1 MSTEKLSSVDWPPAL
16 VKELADR
23 RVVVVIGSGLSATAA
38 AESNPELHP
47 PTWRDLLTK
56 LAAGA
61 SLTPEVQADV
71 DSLIESRKYPEAAQE
86 IMDKADPPSLALAL
100 RSILMDPRFKASA
113 AHRDLLAI
121 DSPITVN
128 LNYDRIYENQCLLY
142 DASSYV
148 VTHYYNEDF
157 VRNIRSPL
165 RIILK
170 LHGSV
175 DDPQKIVFSR
185 SSYTKAQQEYPNIFA
200 VLRALLITRTVFFL
214 GCGFNGDPDVEL
226 LLTESA
232 LKQPGAYPHY
242 ALVPTR
248 QEHAAFSR
256 AVSEG
261 MNLKFIEY
269 SVLDGD
275 GGLPDHSEFAR
286 ALADLKDLVLE
297 SRATGI

>member
-1 MSTEKLSSVDWPPAL
+1 MTEKVSSVDWPPAL

-23 RVVVVIGSGLSATAA
+23 RVVIVIGSGLTATAT
-38 AESNPELHP
+38 AESDSMRHP
-47 PTWRDLLTK
+47 PTWKDLLTN
-56 LAAGA
+56 LADSRSLA
-61 SLTPEVQADV
+61 SDV
-71 DSLIESRKYPEAAQE
+71 RSAVEQMIEARKYPEAAQE
-86 IMDKADPPSLALAL
+86 IMDKADAQSLALAL
-100 RSILMDPRFKASA
+100 RSILMNPKFKASTTY
-113 AHRDLLAI
+113 RDLLAI

-142 DASSYV
+142 DESSYV

-170 LHGSV
+170 LHGSI
-175 DDPQKIVFSR
+175 DDLQKIVFSR
-185 SSYTKAQQEYPNIFA
+185 ASYAKAQQDYPNIFA

-226 LLTESA
+226 LLTEAA
-232 LKQPGAYPHY
+232 LRQAGAYPHY

-248 QEHAAFSR
+248 QEHAAFNR

-269 SVLDGD
+269 PVVDGED
-275 GGLPDHSEFAR
+275 GKPDHSEFAR
-286 ALADLKDLVLE
+286 CLADLKDLVLE
-297 SRATGI
+297 GRASGI